1 MTAPEKFDN
10 GIVPSRRAQEGL
22 RMLGEDISNYLN
34 DKKEDIKTTGSK
46 NGAIINNV
54 YNYPS
59 RAVST
64 KYGFVRTVWI
74 TAWMIF
80 TIIGVYIILSHPEWI
95 VSFGDWLRTVF

>member
-1 MTAPEKFDN
+1 M
-10 GIVPSRRAQEGL
+10 IPSRAEQGL
-22 RMLGEDISNYLN
+22 HNLATDIRNALRKHESGEIQ
-34 DKKEDIKTTGSK
+34 TTESK
-46 NGAIINNV
+46 NGAIINNI

-59 RAVST
+59 RTVST

-95 VSFGDWLRTVF
+95 VNFGNWLRTAL